1 MSKFDHV
8 TRSEIEAA
16 AAHLAAV
23 VGASSDAIISK
34 TLDGVILSWN
44 PGATR
49 IFGYGAEEMIGQPI
63 MRLIPPDRAQ
73 EEIVILAR
81 LKAGERFD
89 QYETVRV
96 ARDGRKL
103 DVSVTISPIYN
114 ASGEIVAASK
124 IVRDITDRK
133 RAIERE
139 AETLKAHI
147 AEQTRIAALLQE
159 SEARVRAINL
169 ELERRVGDQTAEL
182 RAANAYLTDALEQ
195 RSSALAQR
203 DILLREVYHRVKN
216 NLQMVDALL
225 VAESR
230 HLGDAEAASAL
241 FSLRQRIYALG
252 LVHQQLMELRDLK
265 TFDIAPFLRELA
277 DKIVRAAGK
286 RGVNV
291 AVNSIPLAVG
301 LDFAIPIG
309 LLVTELLTNSLKHAF
324 PTGTGHI
331 SVLLRRDAARKLV
344 LIISDDGQGRPNGPT
359 SREAAP
365 GLGMKIIAGLVAQLN
380 GVMTARSE
388 NGMRT
393 EIQVDEPATS

>member
-252 LVHQQLMELRDLK
+252 LVHQQLMESRDLK